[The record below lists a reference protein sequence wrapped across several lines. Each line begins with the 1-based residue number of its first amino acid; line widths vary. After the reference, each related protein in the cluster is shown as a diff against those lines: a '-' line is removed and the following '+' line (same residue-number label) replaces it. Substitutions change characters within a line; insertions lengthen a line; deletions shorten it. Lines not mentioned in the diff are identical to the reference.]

1 MNTQEIINNQHN
13 LDPEFVEIVDR
24 NFWEMISPLTENPKS
39 VTHEVVIPDQGSSGK
54 LDHHLV
60 PPGSTGL
67 EPLLF
72 LYPEQPSEPLTGIKI
87 NWHIT
92 INENVCPHCKQ
103 IINLP
108 RKAQI

>member
-13 LDPEFVEIVDR
+13 LDPEFVEIVDY
-24 NFWEMISPLTENPKS
+24 NFWDMMLPVTETPKA
-39 VTHEVVIPDQGSSGK
+39 VTHEVIMPYLGSTGK